1 MRAIKEARK
10 FIESNPSSAEAITL
24 SRLVLALESEIDFP
38 ITDIYLLDYDKF
50 KLALDILQ
58 EWRLDRHFAG
68 KSRLYDA
75 SLHLAG
81 MTSASAVPAGAKAP
95 AGATAAKKAKAGAAK
110 AAPAKKA
117 TATKPAEAV
126 KAAAKSGKAGTTKP
140 AAPKKAA
147 SKAAAV
153 AAKPAVDSAAAAT
166 TPAAPAGTDGSKS

>member
-10 FIESNPSSAEAITL
+10 FIESNSSSADAITL

-50 KLALDILQ
+50 KLALEILQ

-75 SLHLAG
+75 SMHLAG
-81 MTSASAVPAGAKAP
+81 MTAAGDVPAAPKA
-95 AGATAAKKAKAGAAK
+95 AAKPAPKKK
-110 AAPAKKA
+110 AAS
-117 TATKPAEAV
+117 TKPSETV
-126 KAAAKSGKAGTTKP
+126 KAAAKAAKPAAKKA

-147 SKAAAV
+147 EPAKAEAVPPAAE
-153 AAKPAVDSAAAAT
+153 
-166 TPAAPAGTDGSKS
+166 PAAPAAAAKDSSKS

>member
-50 KLALDILQ
+50 KLALEILQ

-95 AGATAAKKAKAGAAK
+95 AGATA
-110 AAPAKKA
+110 AKKA

-166 TPAAPAGTDGSKS
+166 TPAAPAGKDGSKS

>member
-10 FIESNPSSAEAITL
+10 FIESNSSSADAITL

-50 KLALDILQ
+50 KLALEILQ

-75 SLHLAG
+75 SMHLAG
-81 MTSASAVPAGAKAP
+81 MTAAGDVPAAPKAAAKPAPKKKAASA
-95 AGATAAKKAKAGAAK
+95 
-110 AAPAKKA
+110 
-117 TATKPAEAV
+117 KPSEAV
-126 KAAAKSGKAGTTKP
+126 KAAAKPAAKKA

-147 SKAAAV
+147 EPAKAEAVTPAAE
-153 AAKPAVDSAAAAT
+153 
-166 TPAAPAGTDGSKS
+166 PAAPAAAAKDSSKS

>member
-10 FIESNPSSAEAITL
+10 LIESNSSSADAITL

-50 KLALDILQ
+50 KLALEILQ

-75 SLHLAG
+75 SMHLAG
-81 MTSASAVPAGAKAP
+81 MTAAGDVPAAPKAAAKPAPKKKAASA
-95 AGATAAKKAKAGAAK
+95 
-110 AAPAKKA
+110 
-117 TATKPAEAV
+117 KPSEAV
-126 KAAAKSGKAGTTKP
+126 KAAAKPAAKKA

-147 SKAAAV
+147 EPAKAEAVTPAAE
-153 AAKPAVDSAAAAT
+153 
-166 TPAAPAGTDGSKS
+166 PAAPAAAAKDSSKS

>member
-10 FIESNPSSAEAITL
+10 FIESNSSSADAITL

-50 KLALDILQ
+50 KLALEILQ

-75 SLHLAG
+75 SMHLAG
-81 MTSASAVPAGAKAP
+81 MTAAGDVPAAPKAAAKPAPKKKAASTKPSEAMKAAAKAAKP
-95 AGATAAKKAKAGAAK
+95 AAKKA
-110 AAPAKKA
+110 
-117 TATKPAEAV
+117 
-126 KAAAKSGKAGTTKP
+126 

-147 SKAAAV
+147 EPAKAEAVPPAAE
-153 AAKPAVDSAAAAT
+153 
-166 TPAAPAGTDGSKS
+166 PAAPAAAAKDSSKS